1 MKKNYRMQKTIS
13 IKRFISELGKDFS
26 DNIKDRLLDLEVRT
40 VLTREEDYN
49 ILDIKH
55 VEHTKYDCPSN
66 LENGSSKHQK
76 EYNYGQFVVVDE
88 VLYFSEK
95 CVENDEVMGSPV
107 VNTIYDS
114 LNTDNIIMDSGT
126 SAKKVDDSN
135 IDYVID
141 NILKACPEVSKEYM
155 EIMEDM
161 LSREKIKS
169 PHRQIHR

>member
-13 IKRFISELGKDFS
+13 MKRFISELGENFS
-26 DNIKDRLLDLEVRT
+26 DDIKDRLLDLEVRT

-55 VEHTKYDCPSN
+55 VEHTKYDCPSSLGN
-66 LENGSSKHQK
+66 SSAKHQK
-76 EYNYGQFVVVDE
+76 EYNYGQFIVVDG

-95 CVENDEVMGSPV
+95 CVENDEVMQSPM

-114 LNTDNIIMDSGT
+114 LNTDSIITDSGI
-126 SAKKVDDSN
+126 SAKKVDDGN
-135 IDYVID
+135 IGYVID
-141 NILKACPEVSKEYM
+141 TILKACPEVSQEYRD
-155 EIMEDM
+155 IMEDM

-169 PHRQIHR
+169 PHRQIYR